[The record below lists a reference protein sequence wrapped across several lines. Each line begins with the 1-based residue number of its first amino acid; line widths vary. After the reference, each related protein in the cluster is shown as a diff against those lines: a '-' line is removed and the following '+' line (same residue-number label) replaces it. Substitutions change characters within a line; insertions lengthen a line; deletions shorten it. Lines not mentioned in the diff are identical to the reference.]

1 MGRGRMATVSV
12 ETGIQ
17 SLIFTTL
24 ASALEGP
31 CGARWGGGRPKDDQT
46 EERGERIGRIRKL

>member
-1 MGRGRMATVSV
+1 MATVSV